1 MIERKRTIKTKVD
14 DKTTE
19 INNNINIKVSN
30 EPPKVPEVP
39 VKKKRKKRKKK
50 ISKAVKDDFL
60 NTLNEY
66 KASGGTESVVNVG
79 DIKKLTEPEIIDI
92 TTNLRTKILALKE
105 PPAQKAIAGAPSQMA
120 LPAPQTRMA
129 LPPPTTDYSQIP
141 PRASQGFSNLRP
153 SSLPPVEVRP
163 SSLPPVE
170 KRETSLQQSDEQRLS
185 MSQLDKNNWVD
196 SITYYILQPDNKI
209 VYDNM
214 IKNILSLSIDDN
226 KVSETIKNR
235 LTELFSKVLTP
246 TQLEQK
252 QQYYMQIYKNIRSR
266 NELQQP
272 QTSELV
278 PSILP
283 FLTPEEYKKSIVL
296 LDADADANKI
306 NTYFEGFKRWNAT
319 DNIEKVNILG
329 TEATR
334 DKLGILIRFMNQYQ
348 YTLKSPSKLAP
359 PTPSEAPPTP
369 SEAPP
374 TPSEE
379 PVSPDTLKL
388 NQSPKMF
395 YEKWYPNGNYSGSN
409 TKGPPSVK
417 ELQNIIKIQD
427 PSAVIS
433 GKLKGDLVRLFQQ
446 LYKDSLIANPEPTT
460 SPEPPPTPP
469 QPDEFSTPQTT
480 PRETQPTEITPETCR
495 NNNRRGGGIF
505 NPCLGEYEK
514 YLKDLINT
522 NNTRELKIQYEKAL
536 KKQPSPVMSN
546 VAIVNDIIELTD
558 YVPQLANDNFYKYEM
573 SQRGLT
579 VNQTNDIIKKFY
591 TDFYPDGE
599 YTSTTKPTYDKI
611 IEMIQL
617 LDPTFTT
624 DETDEIIL
632 SAVFIDKYNKKF
644 PKPIVEDD
652 TNFITDY
659 DEVYIK
665 RSEEAENVELLE
677 AIYKRYFKK
686 DFVVSPG
693 RTSRGDITFDI
704 VQALNTKK
712 KSLTDE
718 LSVKSPPSTIEQNEV
733 LLSFLIC
740 NGSYDTVRAESFNQV
755 KYLPQ
760 YSDNQVAVYQDDR
773 TIYFCSV
780 GSRSPLAL
788 NEQQSREDWLQSD
801 LAILLGLSTSAFS
814 PRFDEEQ
821 IVLNRVVSA
830 IQPSVVIFT
839 GHSLGGRLSNELFF
853 NAIKNGVSYQPFSIT
868 FNAGSGIPQFIDRA
882 PFNPDYIKNRI
893 LQFHVNYD
901 PLSATNIFGTIVGLP
916 ATMFTF
922 SHQLTNF
929 GPFNWTP
936 YQNFIENGLKYT
948 QPYKDPNDKTA
959 TITPE
964 AGDVIVPENTPQP
977 YTNPQEVD
985 TEVVP
990 EIVQTPS
997 IEIIRKLKIL
1007 DPFYTRFY
1015 PSGVFKQLNNSKP
1028 SIYELVYMIRLIDAN
1043 FVTDGLTRD
1052 MLQKIFNDKYVK
1064 YKEKNQFVNP

>member
-1 MIERKRTIKTKVD
+1 MIERKRTIKNKVD

-30 EPPKVPEVP
+30 EPPPVPEVP
-39 VKKKRKKRKKK
+39 IKKKRKKRKKK
-50 ISKAVKDDFL
+50 ISKSVKDDFL

-66 KASGGTESVVNVG
+66 KASGGQDSTVNIG
-79 DIKKLTEPEIIDI
+79 DIKKLTEPEVIDI
-92 TTNLRTKILALKE
+92 TNNLRTKILALKA
-105 PPAQKAIAGAPSQMA
+105 PPVPPKAIAGATSTA
-120 LPAPQTRMA
+120 LPAPTSRMA

-170 KRETSLQQSDEQRLS
+170 KRETSLQPKSSEDRAYKLFDLLTELNT
-185 MSQLDKNNWVD
+185 LIENNQNAD
-196 SITYYILQPDNKI
+196 DAYIKTLNYYILNK
-209 VYDNM
+209 
-214 IKNILSLSIDDN
+214 
-226 KVSETIKNR
+226 
-235 LTELFSKVLTP
+235 
-246 TQLEQK
+246 
-252 QQYYMQIYKNIRSR
+252 YYFNG
-266 NELQQP
+266 
-272 QTSELV
+272 
-278 PSILP
+278 
-283 FLTPEEYKKSIVL
+283 
-296 LDADADANKI
+296 I
-306 NTYFEGFKRWNAT
+306 NNNAF
-319 DNIEKVNILG
+319 
-329 TEATR
+329 
-334 DKLGILIRFMNQYQ
+334 GILIISYINEKFKGLSDDEKRNASKLFIGQIVKIRKQIMEEEPQPKSSSE
-348 YTLKSPSKLAP
+348 LIPKSSPS
-359 PTPSEAPPTP
+359 PSQEPISP
-369 SEAPP
+369 SPIAI
-374 TPSEE
+374 
-379 PVSPDTLKL
+379 L
-388 NQSPKMF
+388 QSPETF
-395 YEKWYPNGNYSGSN
+395 YNTYYPNGVYTESRGKPSLKELKEIISSNYSIKGISN
-409 TKGPPSVK
+409 KPK
-417 ELQNIIKIQD
+417 AELVEI
-427 PSAVIS
+427 
-433 GKLKGDLVRLFQQ
+433 FQK
-446 LYKDSLIANPEPTT
+446 LYKDSLLISKTEPTT
-460 SPEPPPTPP
+460 EPTTEPPTPP
-469 QPDEFSTPQTT
+469 QEFSSPQTT
-480 PRETQPTEITPETCR
+480 PREMQPPTPTEFTPETCR
-495 NNNRRGGGIF
+495 NSSRRGGIF

-579 VNQTNDIIKKFY
+579 SNQTDDIIKKFY
-591 TDFYPDGE
+591 KDFYPDGE
-599 YTSTTKPTYDKI
+599 YTSATAPTYDKI

-644 PKPIVEDD
+644 PKPVVEDD
-652 TNFITDY
+652 TTYISDY

-686 DFVVSPG
+686 DFVVQPD

-712 KSLTDE
+712 KSLTDSV
-718 LSVKSPPSTIEQNEV
+718 SVKSPPPTIEQNEV
-733 LLSFLIC
+733 YLSFLIC

-760 YSDNQVAVYQDDR
+760 YSDTQVAVYQDDK

-814 PRFDEEQ
+814 PRFDEEVV
-821 IVLNRVVSA
+821 VLNRVVSA

-853 NAIKNGVSYQPFSIT
+853 NAIKNTVSYQPFSIT
-868 FNAGSGIPQFIDRA
+868 FNAGSGIPQFIDRS

-929 GPFNWTP
+929 GPFEWTP

-964 AGDVIVPENTPQP
+964 AGDVIVPQNTPQP

-990 EIVQTPS
+990 EIINPPS

-1007 DPFYTRFY
+1007 EPFYTRFY
-1015 PSGVFKQLNNSKP
+1015 PSGVFKQLNNIKP
-1028 SIYELVYMIRLIDAN
+1028 SVYELVYMIRLIDPN
-1043 FVTDGLTRD
+1043 FSTDGLTRD
-1052 MLQKIFNDKYVK
+1052 MLQKILNDKYVK
-1064 YKEKNQFVNP
+1064 YKEENQFVNTDNIP